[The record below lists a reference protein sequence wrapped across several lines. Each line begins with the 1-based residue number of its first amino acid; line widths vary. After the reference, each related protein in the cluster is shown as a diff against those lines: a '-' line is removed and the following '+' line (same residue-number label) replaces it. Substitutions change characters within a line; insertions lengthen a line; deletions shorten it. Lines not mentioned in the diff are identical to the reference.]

1 MDMIEQNE
9 KEIDIYLSCIWMF
22 ERKEMK
28 KKKKT
33 FSWSGMKGN

>member
-22 ERKEMK
+22 E

>member
-22 ERKEMK
+22 E
-28 KKKKT
+28 KKKT
-33 FSWSGMKGN
+33 FSWNGMKGN

>member
-22 ERKEMK
+22 EK